1 MNEEREK
8 DVIDTLRILS
18 LDGSEVALD
27 LLLRITRDEAE
38 KNEKDIGGIKVDLET
53 YNLVV
58 NHLKNGYK
66 IKAIKVLREIFG
78 KDGYGLME
86 CKVAVESLKIIP
98 QN

>member
-1 MNEEREK
+1 MNNKLEK
-8 DVIDTLRILS
+8 ETIDVLKTLS
-18 LDGSEVALD
+18 LDGSELALD

-38 KNEKDIGGIKVDLET
+38 KNEKDIGGIKVDLVT

-58 NHLKNGYK
+58 NLLKEGHK